1 MQCANEVHYLKEKV
15 SFLNPYMGV
24 QGEYQT
30 PLIIAIWRPGAVP
43 SAPPRWEA
51 SPATEP
57 PRQGHGSLR
66 DPADRLRLRR
76 CRVCRAWRL
85 LPRHQ
90 VDEPVDGEFECRLLH
105 DERRASCAA
114 GHVVCSWT

>member
-51 SPATEP
+51 KA
-57 PRQGHGSLR
+57 
-66 DPADRLRLRR
+66 
-76 CRVCRAWRL
+76 
-85 LPRHQ
+85 
-90 VDEPVDGEFECRLLH
+90 
-105 DERRASCAA
+105 
-114 GHVVCSWT
+114 